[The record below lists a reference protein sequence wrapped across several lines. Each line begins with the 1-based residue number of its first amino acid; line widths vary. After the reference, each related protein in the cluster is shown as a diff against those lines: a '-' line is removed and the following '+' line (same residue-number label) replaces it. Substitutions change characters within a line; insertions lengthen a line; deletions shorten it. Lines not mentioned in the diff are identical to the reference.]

1 MRQLLPREAIVQL
14 GEGDESPVHRK
25 IVSRI
30 RSLQPESA
38 VQVQNQASGMTVGE
52 RPVESYRNSQYQ
64 GHTGSF
70 PVWAERCD
78 GQPQTSSS
86 DRFDVRRP
94 KVLPSGHRDAQV
106 IERPST
112 DAKVETSIFP
122 VELESQRDGTDPTS
136 GDPHAHSIASTRSL
150 RRQRCR
156 ERYANDGDGDCTSA
170 HGLNLA
176 GLHVSLGVK
185 RTKRYPDKRRII
197 EPRALWVHGI
207 WRAVVVAGVLSF
219 AACSAP
225 DRPNRIDHTL
235 PDALLEWLE
244 PDSVRQVALHPGVLY
259 GYLWSP
265 KGPWAIHIVRASI
278 GNRCD
283 IGFRVLQAEHAD
295 DGSGG
300 RKTVSAMV
308 AGAEHNVLA
317 AINADFFTPAG
328 NPLGVE
334 VVDGEIRE
342 TATRPTFA
350 WKPGVE
356 PWIGVSHAAEDELL
370 LGWSVPMGEGD
381 GETQALGGFPDLI
394 DGGQRVGD
402 LEVQGRPSF
411 AAARHPRS
419 AIGYNTRTGQVW
431 VVLVDGRQD
440 PHSVGMTLPEI
451 ARIFESAGIDEA
463 LNLDGGGSSALVL
476 GHSHVN
482 RPSDATGE
490 RPVVNALA
498 LITDSTWC
506 EAN

>member
-1 MRQLLPREAIVQL
+1 MRKLLPREAVVQL
-14 GEGDESPVHRK
+14 GERDESPVHRK

-30 RSLQPESA
+30 RSLQPEPA
-38 VQVQNQASGMTVGE
+38 VKIQNQASGMTVGE
-52 RPVESYRNSQYQ
+52 RPVESYRSSQHQ
-64 GHTGSF
+64 GHAGSF
-70 PVWAERCD
+70 LVWAERR
-78 GQPQTSSS
+78 GSQPQTNSR
-86 DRFDVRRP
+86 DGLDVRRP

-106 IERPST
+106 MERPST
-112 DAKVETSIFP
+112 DAKVDTSSVP
-122 VELESQRDGTDPTS
+122 EKLESQRDGADSTS
-136 GDPHAHSIASTRSL
+136 GDPYAHSIASTRSL
-150 RRQRCR
+150 PRQRCR
-156 ERYANDGDGDCTSA
+156 ERDANYGDGDGVSA
-170 HGLNLA
+170 HGLTLA
-176 GLHVSLGVK
+176 CLLVSLGVK

-207 WRAVVVAGVLSF
+207 WRAVLVAGAISF
-219 AACSAP
+219 TACAAP

-235 PDALLEWLE
+235 PNALLEWLE
-244 PDSVRQVALHPGVLY
+244 PDSVRKVVLHPGVIY

-265 KGPWAIHIVRASI
+265 KGPWAIHIVRVST

-283 IGFRVLQAEHAD
+283 LGFKVLQAEHAE

-300 RKTVSAMV
+300 RKTVSSMV

-342 TATRPTFA
+342 TAARPTFA
-350 WKPGVE
+350 WKPGMD
-356 PWIGVSHAAEDELL
+356 PWIGVSQAAEDELL
-370 LGWSVPMGEGD
+370 LGWSVSLGEGD
-381 GETQALGGFPDLI
+381 GETQALGGFPVLI

-402 LEVQGRPSF
+402 LEVQARPSF

-431 VVLVDGRQD
+431 IVLVDGRQE
-440 PHSVGMTLPEI
+440 PHSAGMTLPEI
-451 ARIFESAGIDEA
+451 ARLFESAGIDQA

>member
-1 MRQLLPREAIVQL
+1 M
-14 GEGDESPVHRK
+14 
-25 IVSRI
+25 
-30 RSLQPESA
+30 
-38 VQVQNQASGMTVGE
+38 
-52 RPVESYRNSQYQ
+52 
-64 GHTGSF
+64 
-70 PVWAERCD
+70 
-78 GQPQTSSS
+78 
-86 DRFDVRRP
+86 
-94 KVLPSGHRDAQV
+94 
-106 IERPST
+106 ERPST
-112 DAKVETSIFP
+112 DAKAETLIVP
-122 VELESQRDGTDPTS
+122 EKLESQRDGADPTT
-136 GDPHAHSIASTRSL
+136 GDPYPNSIASIRSL

-156 ERYANDGDGDCTSA
+156 ERYANDGDGDGVSA
-170 HGLNLA
+170 HERTLA
-176 GLHVSLGVK
+176 GLLVSLGLK
-185 RTKRYPDKRRII
+185 RTKRYSDKRGII

-207 WRAVVVAGVLSF
+207 FRAIVVAGAFSF
-219 AACSAP
+219 TACAAP

-244 PDSVRQVALHPGVLY
+244 PDSVRKVALHPGALY

-265 KGPWAIHIVRASI
+265 KGPWAIHIIRVSL

-283 IGFRVLQAEHAD
+283 LGFKVLQAEHAE

-308 AGAEHNVLA
+308 AGAERSILA
-317 AINADFFTPAG
+317 AINADFFTPEG

-334 VVDGEIRE
+334 IVDGEIRE
-342 TATRPTFA
+342 TAARPTFA

-356 PWIGVSHAAEDELL
+356 PWIGVSQTAEDKLL

-431 VVLVDGRQD
+431 IVLVDGRQE
-440 PHSVGMTLPEI
+440 PHSAGMTLPEI

-463 LNLDGGGSSALVL
+463 LNLDGGGSSTLVL
-476 GHSHVN
+476 GHSYVN

-506 EAN
+506 EAD